1 MRKIKILSAALFL
14 TLFAKTSAQAYDP
27 YLGQIMWVPYDFVPY
42 GWAECN
48 GQLLSITPQNSALFS
63 LLGTQFGG
71 NGTTTFALP
80 DMQGKTIIGA
90 NEKYPVGNKNGESH
104 VALKPSELPTHTH
117 TVNAV
122 KIEGND
128 HLPTNNFY
136 ADTKVQ
142 DPEYSD
148 APANTTMSQNMI
160 GVTGSD
166 IPHNNMQPYAAL
178 KCIISLHGNFPP
190 KN

>member
-14 TLFAKTSAQAYDP
+14 TLFVKTSAQAYDP
-27 YLGQIMWVPYDFVPY
+27 YLGQIMWVPYNFTPN
-42 GWAECN
+42 GWAECD
-48 GQLLSITPQNSALFS
+48 GQLLSISQNSALYT

-90 NEKYPVGNKNGESH
+90 NKIYPVGNKNGESH
-104 VALKPSELPTHTH
+104 VTLKPSELPVHTH

-136 ADTKVQ
+136 ADTKAQ

-148 APANTTMSQNMI
+148 APANITMSPNMI
-160 GVTGSD
+160 GVTGND

-178 KCIISLHGNFPP
+178 KCIIALQGIFPS

>member
-1 MRKIKILSAALFL
+1 MQKLKILSAALFL
-14 TLFAKTSAQAYDP
+14 TLFIKTSAQAYNP
-27 YLGQIMWVPYDFVPY
+27 YLGQIMWVPYDFAPY
-42 GWAECN
+42 GWAQCN
-48 GQLLSITPQNSALFS
+48 GQLLSIAQNSNLFS

-80 DMQGKTIIGA
+80 DMQGRTIIGA
-90 NEKYPVGNKNGESH
+90 SQKYPIGNKNGESS
-104 VALKPSELPTHTH
+104 VTLKPSELPTHTH

-148 APANTTMSQNMI
+148 APTNTTMSQNMI